1 MVLLRPRDGRRA
13 HDLVSKSFLQLA
25 CKRALRVSEDMAS
38 RPYTNLNV
46 LSKRRMNSATDS
58 ASFWAVCRK
67 SCAAKAR
74 PPGSRRLRREVTAWS
89 YVFLSSSSNK
99 LHSCSARPLFY
110 IIYRLPVKLKTSYAV
125 LASIKLV
132 LQAVHE
138 KTWLLSIIDDH
149 RDRRPCE
156 LKGQ

>member
-1 MVLLRPRDGRRA
+1 MCGTASSSVTPLIAFLHSSRRGKDGRHA

-25 CKRALRVSEDMAS
+25 ISEDMAS
-38 RPYTNLNV
+38 RPYANLNV

-74 PPGSRRLRREVTAWS
+74 PPGSRWLRREVTAWS

-99 LHSCSARPLFY
+99 LHSCSARPLRWPANCNNNSSGVQPFHCEA
-110 IIYRLPVKLKTSYAV
+110 RLTDYKPNTYDVM
-125 LASIKLV
+125 IN
-132 LQAVHE
+132 
-138 KTWLLSIIDDH
+138 
-149 RDRRPCE
+149 
-156 LKGQ
+156 